1 MSMTATGK
9 EDSPQNSETAYLLAS
24 PANARKLIS
33 AVDELEAGKGN
44 QEDLR
49 EA

>member
-1 MSMTATGK
+1 MTTTGK
-9 EDSPQNSETAYLLAS
+9 EDSPQNSETAYLLDS

-33 AVDELEAGKGN
+33 AIDELEAGKGN